1 MPRQEPSV
9 TPPDRPGPRLIRA
22 AETGPASDLRAG
34 ERMVIASCAPEDAEG
49 ARPRLLRMGIV
60 ILVVALAL
68 MGGAGLVRA
77 FVGL

>member
-1 MPRQEPSV
+1 
-9 TPPDRPGPRLIRA
+9 
-22 AETGPASDLRAG
+22 
-34 ERMVIASCAPEDAEG
+34 MVIASCAPEDAEG